1 MFVLH
6 LDKNKSLV
14 GKNSI
19 LTVPLLSPGWKKLP
33 YVFFPLPVLL
43 VIGMAFVNPEMESSD
58 TSQLIYG
65 FWAIGFGILNLSRER
80 VEDEMIRSFRQQAFQ
95 TGFYWLI
102 WGLAAMM
109 LISYLRFDRVTS
121 EMFTAYLVL
130 FLLNAYIYGAFQ
142 YQKYMADRE
151 KS

>member
-1 MFVLH
+1 ME
-6 LDKNKSLV
+6 
-14 GKNSI
+14 KNSI
-19 LTVPLLSPGWKKLP
+19 LNGPLLSPGWKKLA

-43 VIGMAFVNPEMESSD
+43 VIGMTVVNPRLDPNDSS
-58 TSQLIYG
+58 QIIYG
-65 FWAIGFGILNLSRER
+65 FWAIGFGILNLTREK
-80 VEDEMIRSFRQQAFQ
+80 VEDEMIKTFRQQAFQ

-109 LISYLRFDRVTS
+109 LVNYLRFDRITS

-142 YQKYMADRE
+142 YQKYMADKEE
-151 KS
+151 K

>member
-1 MFVLH
+1 ME
-6 LDKNKSLV
+6 
-14 GKNSI
+14 KNSI
-19 LTVPLLSPGWKKLP
+19 LNVPLLSPGWKKLA

-43 VIGMAFVNPEMESSD
+43 VIGTAFVNPALDPNDSS
-58 TSQLIYG
+58 QIIYG
-65 FWAIGFGILNLSRER
+65 FWAIGFGILNLSREK
-80 VEDEMIRSFRQQAFQ
+80 VEDEMIRTFRQQAFQ

-109 LISYLRFDRVTS
+109 LVNYLRFDRITS

-142 YQKYMADRE
+142 YQKYMADKEE
-151 KS
+151 K